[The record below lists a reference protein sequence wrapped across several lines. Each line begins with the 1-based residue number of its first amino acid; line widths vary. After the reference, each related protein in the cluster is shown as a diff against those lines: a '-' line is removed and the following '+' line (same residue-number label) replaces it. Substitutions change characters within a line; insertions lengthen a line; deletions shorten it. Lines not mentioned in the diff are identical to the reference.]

1 MLGRRSL
8 RVVRANRPRHFAE
21 LALPQ
26 YKTVQFKKEDM
37 AAVMKE
43 VPDFDFYHIGTDAE
57 ANKFKDVNMTQ
68 AVEYTPAPSGDGTYK
83 FSKLENG
90 LKVVTCD
97 NGGDVAEVGLYVKAG
112 SRWEK
117 LSERGATHML
127 ELCAFRST
135 AHLSHL
141 RTVKTL
147 EQLGVT
153 ASCTGGRE
161 SVSYK
166 AAVLREYVPIVVPLL
181 VGNVLFPR
189 LLPWEVN
196 AAHELIDLSKKK
208 MGPDAIV
215 TELLIQTAYHN
226 NTVGVPLQAGP
237 GATTKF
243 APETLRDY
251 MLAHFAPER
260 MVMVGVNCEHDTLAT
275 WAMRSFVDYNAIPF
289 AKRDE
294 PKAKYTGG
302 CHAVSESTLP
312 NIHFAMGFEHAGG
325 YASKDL
331 YAVAVLQALL
341 GSWMGAPT
349 PGAGLGTK
357 LAALKDV
364 ESAASFYVPFSDTGI
379 FGVYVSAP
387 AASGTALPGAIK
399 EILKSVKPSAEEL
412 ARAKASATTMLLS
425 AMEDSST
432 MADDIASQI
441 LMTEKVATAEE
452 MTKAIAG
459 VSEADVTKVASAI
472 FATTP
477 TIMSYGNISCAPL
490 YAEVLAAYKK

>member
-1 MLGRRSL
+1 
-8 RVVRANRPRHFAE
+8 

-26 YKTVQFKKEDM
+26 YKTVQFKKEEM
-37 AAVMKE
+37 AEVMKE
-43 VPDFDFYHIGTDAE
+43 VPDFDFYHIGTEAE
-57 ANKFKDVNMTQ
+57 ANKFANVNMTQ
-68 AVEYTPAPSGDGTYK
+68 AVTYTPAPSGDGAYK

-90 LKVVTCD
+90 LKVISCD
-97 NGGDVAEVGLYVKAG
+97 NGGDVSEVGLYVKAG

-117 LSERGATHML
+117 LTERGASHML

-147 EQLGVT
+147 EQLGVK
-153 ASCTGGRE
+153 ASCAAGRE
-161 SVSYK
+161 SVAYK
-166 AAVLREYVPIVVPLL
+166 ATVIRDYVPIVVPLL

-215 TELLIQTAYHN
+215 TEKLIQTAYHN
-226 NTVGVPLQAGP
+226 NTLGIPLQAGP
-237 GATTKF
+237 QATTKF
-243 APETLRDY
+243 APEVLRDY

-260 MVMVGVNCEHDTLAT
+260 MVMVGVNCDHDTLAT

-289 AKRDE
+289 SKREE

-302 CHAVSESTLP
+302 SHAVSESTLP
-312 NIHFAMGFEHAGG
+312 NIHFAIGFEHAGG

-331 YAVAVLQALL
+331 YAVSVLQALL

-357 LAALKDV
+357 LAAMKDV
-364 ESAASFYVPFSDTGI
+364 ESAMAFYVPFSDTGI

-387 AASGTALPGAIK
+387 AETGGALPGAIK
-399 EILKSVKPSAEEL
+399 EIVKSLKISAEEL
-412 ARAKASATTMLLS
+412 ARAKASATTSLLA
-425 AMEDSST
+425 AMEDPST
-432 MADDIASQI
+432 MADDMAAQI
-441 LMTEKVATAEE
+441 MMTEKVATAEE
-452 MTKAIAG
+452 MTKAIAA

-490 YAEVLAAYKK
+490 YQEVLAAYKK

>member
-1 MLGRRSL
+1 
-8 RVVRANRPRHFAE
+8 
-21 LALPQ
+21 
-26 YKTVQFKKEDM
+26 
-37 AAVMKE
+37 
-43 VPDFDFYHIGTDAE
+43 
-57 ANKFKDVNMTQ
+57 
-68 AVEYTPAPSGDGTYK
+68 
-83 FSKLENG
+83 
-90 LKVVTCD
+90 
-97 NGGDVAEVGLYVKAG
+97 
-112 SRWEK
+112 
-117 LSERGATHML
+117 
-127 ELCAFRST
+127 
-135 AHLSHL
+135 
-141 RTVKTL
+141 VKTL
-147 EQLGVT
+147 EQLGVK
-153 ASCTGGRE
+153 ASCDAGRE
-161 SVSYK
+161 SVAYK

-215 TELLIQTAYHN
+215 TEMLIQTAYHN
-226 NTVGVPLQAGP
+226 NTVGIPLYAGP

-243 APETLRDY
+243 APEALRDY
-251 MLAHFAPER
+251 MLGHFAPER
-260 MVMVGVNCEHDTLAT
+260 MVMVGVNCDHDTLAT

-289 AKRDE
+289 AKREE

-312 NIHFAMGFEHAGG
+312 NIHFAIGFEHAGG
-325 YASKDL
+325 YAAKDL

-364 ESAASFYVPFSDTGI
+364 ESAAAFYVPFSDTGV

-412 ARAKASATTMLLS
+412 ARATAAATTQLLS
-425 AMEDSST
+425 AMEDAST

-459 VSEADVTKVASAI
+459 VTEADVTKVSSAI

-477 TIMSYGNISCAPL
+477 TIMSYGNISSAPL